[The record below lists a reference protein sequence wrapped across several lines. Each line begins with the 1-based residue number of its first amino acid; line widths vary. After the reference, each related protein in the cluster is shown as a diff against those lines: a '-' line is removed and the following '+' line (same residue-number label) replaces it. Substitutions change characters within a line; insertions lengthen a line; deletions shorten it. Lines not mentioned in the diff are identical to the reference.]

1 MVGDSSGCPI
11 RVTQALVVHAD
22 VVIDGRRL
30 QQALDKMNAAQAV
43 LDGLYERWTELEA
56 KLTG

>member
-1 MVGDSSGCPI
+1 M
-11 RVTQALVVHAD
+11 LVHAD

-30 QQALDKMNAAQAV
+30 QQALDKMNTAQAV

-56 KLTG
+56 KLAG